1 MVLSCLNPP
10 LKAQDVLEGKVLEPR
25 AWPVAPHACQE
36 VLYHLIL
43 RWLGEGTTA
52 NGGEHLRAIIIVRN
66 RNHVLHQTALRL
78 VRDGEEILLL
88 LLPPRSAFGNVAWD
102 SGAEQF
108 RGGVRGG
115 GLLAAPFPAGLC
127 SLVAEEKVRL
137 DLVV

>member
-1 MVLSCLNPP
+1 MF
-10 LKAQDVLEGKVLEPR
+10 EREVLEPR
-25 AWPVAPHACQE
+25 TWPVAPHARQE

-43 RWLGEGTTA
+43 RRRGEGTTA
-52 NGGEHLRAIIIVRN
+52 NGGEHLRAVIIVRN

-115 GLLAAPFPAGLC
+115 GLLAAPFPAGLL
-127 SLVAEEKVRL
+127 SLVTKEEIGL